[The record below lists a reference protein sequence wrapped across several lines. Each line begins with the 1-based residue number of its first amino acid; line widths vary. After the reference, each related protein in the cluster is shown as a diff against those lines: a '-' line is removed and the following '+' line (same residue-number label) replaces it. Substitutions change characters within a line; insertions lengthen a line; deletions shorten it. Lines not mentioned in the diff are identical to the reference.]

1 MLYLRW
7 SLPQGCPSRHFGENQ
22 LSPSS
27 IGISPL
33 PTTHPRLLQQTSVRP
48 STRSYPRF
56 SLVMGS
62 SPGFGSTA
70 RHSRRPL
77 QTRFRSGSE
86 CSLSLPRHARSLAGS
101 FSNRHAITHRSDSL
115 GADGFRISF
124 TPLAGVLFTVPSRY
138 WFAIGRLGYLALEGG
153 PPSFPRD
160 FTCPAV
166 LTVSTQSH
174 GRVAYGT
181 LTRSGRPFQQRSAAA
196 VVSQLCGGA
205 AAPPGGPFNPPVPSP
220 AGYAS
225 TRV

>member
-70 RHSRRPL
+70 RDSL
-77 QTRFRSGSE
+77 ARFRLAFAPAPGVY
-86 CSLSLPRHARSLAGS
+86 SLSLATNGHSPVHSPIGTPSR
-101 FSNRHAITHRSDSL
+101 FRSDSL

-153 PPSFPRD
+153 PPCFPRD

-196 VVSQLCGGA
+196 VVC
-205 AAPPGGPFNPPVPSP
+205 
-220 AGYAS
+220 
-225 TRV
+225 